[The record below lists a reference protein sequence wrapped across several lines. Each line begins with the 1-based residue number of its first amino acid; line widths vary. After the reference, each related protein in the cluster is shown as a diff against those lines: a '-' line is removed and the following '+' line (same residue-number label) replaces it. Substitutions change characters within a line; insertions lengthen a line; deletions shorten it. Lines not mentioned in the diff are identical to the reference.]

1 MELDEALL
9 KQVDATFHQPPAMY
23 NCAQSV
29 AALCGMEDLCEALKA
44 MGGGRAPEGRCGA
57 LHAALQLV
65 PEARRQDL
73 IDAFVAEAGAPDCR
87 TIKAVTK
94 FPCRSCVALGCTLA
108 KQLGEK

>member
-44 MGGGRAPEGRCGA
+44 MG
-57 LHAALQLV
+57 V
-65 PEARRQDL
+65 
-73 IDAFVAEAGAPDCR
+73 
-87 TIKAVTK
+87 
-94 FPCRSCVALGCTLA
+94 
-108 KQLGEK
+108 